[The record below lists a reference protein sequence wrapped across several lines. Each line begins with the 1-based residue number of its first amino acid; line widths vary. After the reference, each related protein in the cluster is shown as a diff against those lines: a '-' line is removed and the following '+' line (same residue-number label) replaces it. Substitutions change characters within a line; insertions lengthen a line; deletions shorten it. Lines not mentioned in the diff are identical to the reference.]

1 MPLPGMKPPTHG
13 QTRQAQRPAAARP
26 TPRSDPTKDALQRI
40 SALIARGFDAGRL
53 QREAADVI
61 GSWATALEAD
71 DLREQL
77 DQVHDQLAEG
87 VEAARD
93 QGSEIEPGDAASAEV
108 HQRSLGAL
116 IAARDAFGQA
126 VQRL

>member
-1 MPLPGMKPPTHG
+1 MAKSPRRQPPLPPKTPEPGDPKK
-13 QTRQAQRPAAARP
+13 AA
-26 TPRSDPTKDALQRI
+26 LERI
-40 SALIARGFDAGRL
+40 SNLIARGFDAGRL

-61 GSWATALEAD
+61 STWATTLEID
-71 DLREQL
+71 DLSEHLTEVHEQL
-77 DQVHDQLAEG
+77 TEG
-87 VEAARD
+87 VEAAQD
-93 QGSEIEPGDAASAEV
+93 MGSEIEAGDAASAKV